1 MIVIFLKKT
10 LLAMRNVSN
19 FFIFENLFGKL
30 LVT

>member
-19 FFIFENLFGKL
+19 FLIFENLFGKL